1 MRSGIFT
8 RLLMFCTSFAYSSFV
23 CAEINIT
30 DDAGTKHV
38 LLEPTKR
45 IVSLMPHATELLFE
59 IGAGDLVV
67 GAVEYSDFPEAAKKI
82 PRVGG
87 YSALNIEAILALQ
100 PDMILAW
107 PEGNRG
113 RELEKLKDLQLPIF
127 VSDPRDFA
135 DIVRAMSHFGI
146 ITGRQQG
153 AEQAI
158 DRFNQQYQRLKK
170 DYSTQKP
177 LQVFYQVWN
186 APLMSQN
193 GDTFI
198 SRAIELCGGKNIF
211 ADLPMTNPQVS
222 IEAIL
227 TQNPDVIVASGMGES
242 RPEWLD
248 DWRQYRTLKAVR
260 NNHLVHIPPAL
271 LQRPTSRLLQ
281 GTSLLCEALQNAR

>member
-1 MRSGIFT
+1 MKRWVLTSILVF
-8 RLLMFCTSFAYSSFV
+8 LTSFSF
-23 CAEINIT
+23 AEIRIT
-30 DDAGTKHV
+30 DDAGSEHILSDTK
-38 LLEPTKR
+38 KR
-45 IVSLMPHATELLFE
+45 LVSLMPHSTELLFE
-59 IGAGDLVV
+59 IGAGDLIV
-67 GAVEYSDFPEAAKKI
+67 GAVEYSDFPEAAKSI

-113 RELEKLKDLQLPIF
+113 RELEKLKDLNLPLF
-127 VSDPRDFA
+127 VSDPRDFH
-135 DIVRAMSHFGI
+135 DIARAMAYLGT
-146 ITGRQQG
+146 ITGRRQG
-153 AEQAI
+153 AQQAI
-158 DRFNQQYQRLKK
+158 ERFNQRYQKLKK
-170 DYSTQKP
+170 DYSSQKP

-211 ADLPMTNPQVS
+211 ADLPMANPQVS

-227 TQNPDVIVASGMGES
+227 TENPDVIVASGMGQA

-248 DWRQYRTLKAVR
+248 DWRQYKTLQAVQ
-260 NNHLVHIPPAL
+260 NNHLVHIPPEL

-281 GTSLLCEALQNAR
+281 GTEILCEALQSAR

>member
-1 MRSGIFT
+1 MKLWIYTALFMACAQIAS
-8 RLLMFCTSFAYSSFV
+8 
-23 CAEINIT
+23 AEIRIT
-30 DDAGTKHV
+30 DDMGTKHV
-38 LLEPTKR
+38 FVAPKKR
-45 IVSLMPHATELLFE
+45 IVSLMPHTTELLFE

-67 GAVEYSDFPEAAKKI
+67 GAVKYSDFPEAAKKI

-100 PDMILAW
+100 PDVILAW

-113 RELEKLKDLQLPIF
+113 RELDKLKDLQLPIF
-127 VSDPRDFA
+127 VSDPRNFS
-135 DIVRAMSHFGI
+135 DIVRAMSDLGI
-146 ITGRQQG
+146 ITGRQEG

-158 DRFNQQYQRLKK
+158 ARFDQQYQKLKK
-170 DYSTQKP
+170 NYSTQKQ

-193 GDTFI
+193 RDTFI
-198 SRAIELCGGKNIF
+198 SRAIELCGGRNIF
-211 ADLPMTNPQVS
+211 ADLPMVNPQVS

-227 TQNPDVIVASGMGES
+227 TQNPDVIVASGMGEA

-248 DWRQYRTLKAVR
+248 DWRQYKTLKAVE
-260 NNHLVHIPPAL
+260 NNHLVHIPPEL

-281 GTSLLCEALQNAR
+281 GTELLCEALQNAR